1 MASRDIVS
9 LARSLVSLIVGLF
22 FAYMGYA
29 FFNASV
35 AWLAAEPPRV
45 LAGLMAGLAGFTST
59 AAAVT
64 LLRDWLVLEKL
75 EKRTS
80 SGETEAQQKGRKQGI
95 GAG

>member
-1 MASRDIVS
+1 MASRDTAS
-9 LARSLVSLIVGLF
+9 LARSLVSLAVGLF

-29 FFNASV
+29 FFSASI

-64 LLRDWLVLEKL
+64 LLRDWLILEKL
-75 EKRTS
+75 DKKTG
-80 SGETEAQQKGRKQGI
+80 GEET
-95 GAG
+95 GAPHRE